1 MRKIEK
7 QMLQALMERKNM
19 HISNTEVQ
27 CHTVPH
33 PFDKEDTILDHCD
46 VYLFGNLIAT
56 VHPDS
61 VTVTNCGYRTATTKS
76 RLHVILREFCGACLS
91 QNNFE
96 WYITTPDD
104 VIPMQDRVNYTIK
117 RVPLF

>member
-7 QMLQALMERKNM
+7 QMLQALMERKNI

-33 PFDKEDTILDHCD
+33 LFCA

-56 VHPDS
+56 VRPDS